1 MANPVVRE
9 ILRQGRSQKRK
20 HVLSALATGKV
31 ESGFR
36 NLNYGDADSKGWRQE
51 RASIYRN
58 PTNLRASVHRFYHEA
73 NQLDRGQSAG
83 ELAADVQRPAAQYRG
98 RYAQVLPQVKGLLRG
113 GGGGRSQPVARTGR
127 ARLSSVQLGRKTTVD
142 QAGFDQ
148 ANRRA
153 MLAQFLQRSGR
164 GNSILFR
171 SGLLSTTAPSQG
183 DFTTSTLTSKIVG
196 GGASGVA
203 GGGNSGA
210 GGVTY
215 GNLPGNVNL
224 AVRAAKNRLGT
235 SEVGGNNRGPKVDK
249 WERKY
254 GMVGQP
260 WCGIFVGTV
269 LQRAGVKGI
278 TSRVASVAAIE
289 QDAQAGRNGFS
300 SWHSARN
307 ARKGDAVTFAS
318 HSHVGFV
325 TKVDRRRGIVYTI
338 EGNTGTGNVARRQH
352 SFSEIK
358 GAARPNYG

>member
-1 MANPVVRE
+1 MSNPVVRE

-20 HVLSALATGKV
+20 HVLAALATGKV

-83 ELAADVQRPAAQYRG
+83 DLAADVQRPAAQYRG
-98 RYAQVLPQVKGLLRG
+98 RYAQVLPQVKGLLHGGEG
-113 GGGGRSQPVARTGR
+113 GGGGGSQPVASLT
-127 ARLSSVQLGRKTTVD
+127 SVRLGRKTTVD

-171 SGLLSTTAPSQG
+171 SGLLSTTTPSIG
-183 DFTTSTLTSKIVG
+183 DFTTSKLTSQIVG
-196 GGASGVA
+196 GQ
-203 GGGNSGA
+203 NSGA
-210 GGVTY
+210 GGSSH
-215 GNLPGNVNL
+215 GNFPDSGAPPNVNL
-224 AVRAAKNRLGT
+224 AIKAAKHRLGT
-235 SEVGGNNRGPKVDK
+235 SETGGNNRGGKIDK
-249 WERKY
+249 WERNF

-289 QDAQAGRNGFS
+289 QDAQAGTNGFR
-300 SWHSARN
+300 SWHSARA
-307 ARKGDAVTFAS
+307 ARKGDAVTFRT

-325 TKVDRRRGIVYTI
+325 TKVDRKRGIIYTI
-338 EGNTGTGNVARRQH
+338 EGNAGNGTVARRQH
-352 SFSEIK
+352 TFAEIR